1 MERICMGVKMKKKIL
16 AAVLCVTMAMSFG
29 ACKSKDGSDFKL
41 GKYKEVEVQ
50 KSVATITDEY
60 LDQYIDYVL
69 QQSATT
75 KQVKKGKVKEGDT
88 VNIDYEGILDGEK
101 DPFQGGSATGQ
112 TLLIGS
118 NQFIDGFE
126 DGLIGKK
133 VGETVKLKLQFP
145 DEYKNDPD
153 KAGKKVTFTVTINA
167 LEVTEVPEL
176 NDEFVKKNYSENDVS
191 TVEEFRAFAKERLEL
206 SQIINAI
213 WTDTVNGSTMS
224 ISDEDLKAKMDSLR
238 SSDEAQAE
246 SMSVDVE
253 VYAQYYYGI
262 QSDGY
267 EDYLKKQAEFSIKE
281 PYFVKEVAEKENIKV
296 EDSEYNEQM
305 EYYSSYYSRSQDE
318 IESMYKEYYNM
329 SFRDMILASKVR
341 EFVAKNIKVVEDETQ
356 SSSESASA
364 ADTKAESK
372 KDKETETTSEKAD
385 EKKSDTK
392 TK

>member
-1 MERICMGVKMKKKIL
+1 MKKKIL

-88 VNIDYEGILDGEK
+88 VNIDYEGIMDGEK

-118 NQFIDGFE
+118 GQFIDGFE

-133 VGETVKLKLQFP
+133 VGATVKLKLQFP
-145 DEYKNDPD
+145 DEYPNDPD

-176 NDEFVKKNYSENDVS
+176 TDEFVKENYSESDVS

-213 WTDTVNGSTMS
+213 WTDTVNNSEMS
-224 ISDEDLKAKMDSLR
+224 ISDEDLKSKMDSLR

-262 QSDGY
+262 ESDGY
-267 EDYLKKQAEFSIKE
+267 EDYLKEQAEFSIKE
-281 PYFVKEVAEKENIKV
+281 PYFVKAVAEAENIEV

-318 IESMYKEYYNM
+318 IESMYKEYYDM

-341 EFVAKNIKVVEDETQ
+341 EFVAKNIKVVEDET
-356 SSSESASA
+356 SSSESASESSSESTSA
-364 ADTKAESK
+364 ADEDTKADD
-372 KDKETETTSEKAD
+372 KDKETSSEKAD
-385 EKKSDTK
+385 DK
-392 TK
+392 

>member
-1 MERICMGVKMKKKIL
+1 MKKKIL
-16 AAVLCVTMAMSFG
+16 AVALCVTMAMSFG
-29 ACKSKDGSDFKL
+29 ACKKKDGSDFKL

-50 KSVATITDEY
+50 KSIATITDEY

-75 KQVKKGKVKEGDT
+75 KQVKKGKVKEGDS

-118 NQFIDGFE
+118 DTFIDGFE

-145 DEYKNDPD
+145 KEYKNDPD

-176 NDEFVKKNYSENDVS
+176 NDEFVKKNYGENDVS
-191 TVEEFRAFAKERLEL
+191 TVEEFKVFAKERLEL

-213 WTDTVNGSTMS
+213 WTDTVNGSEMT
-224 ISDEDLKAKMDSLR
+224 ISDKDLESKMDSLR
-238 SSDEAQAE
+238 SNDEAQAE
-246 SMSVDVE
+246 SMSVNVE
-253 VYAQYYYGI
+253 QYAQYYYGI
-262 QSDGY
+262 KEGEY
-267 EDYLKKQAEFSIKE
+267 EDYLKKQAEFSFKE
-281 PYFVKEVAEKENIKV
+281 PHFVKEVAEKENIKV

-329 SFRDMILASKVR
+329 SFREMILASKVR
-341 EFVAKNIKVVEDETQ
+341 EFVAKNIKIVEDETQ
-356 SSSESASA
+356 SVSESTSGDNK
-364 ADTKAESK
+364 DTKAQED
-372 KDKETETTSEKAD
+372 KDKETSTTKAD
-385 EKKSDTK
+385 KKDDSKQDKESTEKK
-392 TK
+392 

>member
-1 MERICMGVKMKKKIL
+1 MKKKIL
-16 AAVLCVTMAMSFG
+16 AVALCVTMAMSFG
-29 ACKSKDGSDFKL
+29 ACKKKDGSDFKL

-50 KSVATITDEY
+50 KSIATITDEY

-75 KQVKKGKVKEGDT
+75 KQVKKGKVKEGDS

-118 NQFIDGFE
+118 DTFIDGFE

-145 DEYKNDPD
+145 KEYKNDPD

-176 NDEFVKKNYSENDVS
+176 NDEFVKKNYGENDVS
-191 TVEEFRAFAKERLEL
+191 TVEEFKVFAKERLEL

-213 WTDTVNGSTMS
+213 WTDTVNGSEMT
-224 ISDEDLKAKMDSLR
+224 ISDKDLESKMDSLR
-238 SSDEAQAE
+238 SNDEAQAE
-246 SMSVDVE
+246 SMSVNVE
-253 VYAQYYYGI
+253 QYAQYYYGI
-262 QSDGY
+262 KEGEY
-267 EDYLKKQAEFSIKE
+267 EDYLKKQAEFSFKE
-281 PYFVKEVAEKENIKV
+281 PHFVKEVAEKENIKV

-329 SFRDMILASKVR
+329 SFREMILASKVR
-341 EFVAKNIKVVEDETQ
+341 EFVAKNIKIVEDETQ
-356 SSSESASA
+356 SVSESASGDNK
-364 ADTKAESK
+364 DTKAQED
-372 KDKETETTSEKAD
+372 KDKETSTTKAD
-385 EKKSDTK
+385 KKDDSKQDKESTEKK
-392 TK
+392 

>member
-1 MERICMGVKMKKKIL
+1 MKKKIL
-16 AAVLCVTMAMSFG
+16 AVALCVTMAMSFG
-29 ACKSKDGSDFKL
+29 ACKKKDGSDFKL

-50 KSVATITDEY
+50 KSIATITDEY

-75 KQVKKGKVKEGDT
+75 KQVKKGKVKEGDS

-118 NQFIDGFE
+118 NTFIDGFE

-145 DEYKNDPD
+145 KEYKNDPD

-176 NDEFVKKNYSENDVS
+176 NDEFVKKNYGENDVS
-191 TVEEFRAFAKERLEL
+191 TVEEFKVFAKERLEL

-213 WTDTVNGSTMS
+213 WTDTVNGSEMT
-224 ISDEDLKAKMDSLR
+224 ISDKDLESKMDSLR
-238 SSDEAQAE
+238 SNDEAQAE
-246 SMSVDVE
+246 SMSVNVE
-253 VYAQYYYGI
+253 QYAQYYYGI
-262 QSDGY
+262 KEGEY
-267 EDYLKKQAEFSIKE
+267 EDYLKKQAEFSFKE
-281 PYFVKEVAEKENIKV
+281 PHFVKEVAEKENIKV

-329 SFRDMILASKVR
+329 SFREMILASKVR
-341 EFVAKNIKVVEDETQ
+341 EFVAKNIKIVEDETQ
-356 SSSESASA
+356 SVSESASGDNK
-364 ADTKAESK
+364 DTKAQED
-372 KDKETETTSEKAD
+372 KDKETSTTKAD
-385 EKKSDTK
+385 KKDDSKQDKESTEKK
-392 TK
+392 